1 MPKSPVLQFFI
12 AFISGMIVPLFVAY
26 IFIKANCY
34 GDTDIMNLLA
44 MMQKIYLVSNLIFIA
59 ILPNLI
65 AVFLLNHFDQWN
77 YLRGVFVSI
86 MVYIAMAFLL

>member
-1 MPKSPVLQFFI
+1 MPKSPILQFFI
-12 AFISGMIVPLFVAY
+12 AFITGLIVPLIVAY
-26 IFIKANCY
+26 IFIRANFHD
-34 GDTDIMNLLA
+34 DTDMMNLLA
-44 MMQKIYLVSNLIFIA
+44 MMQKIYLVSNIIFIA

-86 MVYIAMAFLL
+86 MVYIALAFLL